1 MKFYEYVDLMK
12 DRLYAIKPRLGYKT
26 AWKELDLK
34 YT

>member
-1 MKFYEYVDLMK
+1 MKFYEHVDLMK